1 MLENNLLSL
10 FPLFHSRLV
19 SSGGFQRHFVDFV
32 CTGCYMPK
40 KRSISPYMYLTYA
53 EIYIVDLIKFSLYD
67 NSLIQ

>member
-32 CTGCYMPK
+32 RTGCYMPK
-40 KRSISPYMYLTYA
+40 KHSISPSM
-53 EIYIVDLIKFSLYD
+53 
-67 NSLIQ
+67 